1 MGEVLIPE
9 SLVHIKASISEGL
22 ERPLPLT
29 SLWGAMTDSVGI
41 ARFTIPAG
49 DYRVSVQ
56 NIGWRSG
63 EILVRATSR
72 RLDTVHVWID
82 QQAVC

>member
-1 MGEVLIPE
+1 M
-9 SLVHIKASISEGL
+9 SLVHFKASILEGS

-29 SLWGAMTDSVGI
+29 SLWGAMTDSVGV
-41 ARFTIPAG
+41 AHFTIPAG

-56 NIGWRSG
+56 NIGWSSG
-63 EILVRATSR
+63 EILLRATPN